1 MRHRLAAAASALALT
16 AVGAVGSS
24 TSAEALPGTWTSP
37 NVEHLLTIPDAA
49 AVSAKFVNDANGK
62 AQWMYLSTWQGLS
75 IYDVSNPALPLLTAK
90 LPLPNF
96 ENEDIDGNA
105 NIAIVSTDGLTGGVV
120 YVIDT
125 SNKRLPVIKST
136 YVAKEGAGH
145 TSNCVDNCERYIYT
159 ATGDRLNVV
168 DIADPANPKVTLV
181 DWDPAVGPAHDVDQ
195 DDSGIVWMTGY
206 NGGAGFAIHPLTDGV
221 SDAIRLKTANASPTN
236 PVKITDMVVNGV
248 NMGSDPA
255 INDFILHNSKRELG
269 TSYRQTKGAS
279 RIASGGVLAVTEE
292 DYVPNCE
299 GQGRFHTFDA
309 TGSVAKGEPLQLLDT
324 FKLAEGTLDPV
335 AGERALGTV
344 FCSAHWFTVKDNIVA
359 IGWYG
364 AGHPLPGHLR
374 PARHPPGR
382 VRRVGRPADVGV
394 VLGPGQRHIVYSV
407 DVERGLD
414 VLRFTPEPDR
424 KQHKAPGAERTKTS
438 FLAPNPSLL
447 GGLAYACPDQAERAR
462 FEALC

>member
-49 AVSAKFVNDANGK
+49 AVSAKFVNDATGK

-125 SNKRLPVIKST
+125 TNKRLPVIKST

-168 DIADPANPKVTLV
+168 DIADPANPKITLV

-206 NGGAGFAIHPLTDGV
+206 NGGAGFAIHPLTDGRQRRH
-221 SDAIRLKTANASPTN
+221 SPEDGQRLADQPGQ
-236 PVKITDMVVNGV
+236 DHRHG
-248 NMGSDPA
+248 GQ
-255 INDFILHNSKRELG
+255 R
-269 TSYRQTKGAS
+269 RQHG
-279 RIASGGVLAVTEE
+279 
-292 DYVPNCE
+292 
-299 GQGRFHTFDA
+299 
-309 TGSVAKGEPLQLLDT
+309 
-324 FKLAEGTLDPV
+324 
-335 AGERALGTV
+335 
-344 FCSAHWFTVKDNIVA
+344 
-359 IGWYG
+359 
-364 AGHPLPGHLR
+364 LR
-374 PARHPPGR
+374 PGDQRLHPAQLQARAR
-382 VRRVGRPADVGV
+382 DVVPADEGR
-394 VLGPGQRHIVYSV
+394 LS
-407 DVERGLD
+407 
-414 VLRFTPEPDR
+414 DR
-424 KQHKAPGAERTKTS
+424 
-438 FLAPNPSLL
+438 
-447 GGLAYACPDQAERAR
+447 
-462 FEALC
+462 

>member
-1 MRHRLAAAASALALT
+1 MRHRLAASVSALALA

-24 TSAEALPGTWTSP
+24 TSADALPGTWTSP
-37 NVEHLLTIPDAA
+37 NVEHLLNIPDAA
-49 AVSAKFVNDANGK
+49 AVSAKFVNDADGK
-62 AQWMYLSTWQGLS
+62 ARWMYLSTWQGLS

-120 YVIDT
+120 YIIDT
-125 SNKRLPVIKST
+125 TNKRLPVIKST
-136 YVAKEGAGH
+136 YVAEEGAGH

-159 ATGDRLNVV
+159 ATGERLNVV
-168 DIADPANPKVTLV
+168 DIADPANPKITLV

-195 DDSGIVWMTGY
+195 DEAGIVWMTGY
-206 NGGAGFAIHPLTDGV
+206 NGGAGFAIHPLTEGV
-221 SDAIRLKTANASPTN
+221 SDAIRLKTAGASPTN

-248 NMGSDPA
+248 NVGSDPA
-255 INDFILHNSKRELG
+255 VNDFILHNSKRELG
-269 TSYRQTKGAS
+269 TSYTQTRGAS
-279 RIASGGVLAVTEE
+279 RIGSGGVLAVTEE

-309 TGSVAKGEPLQLLDT
+309 TGSVTKGEPLELLDT

-364 AGHPLPGHLR
+364 AGTRFLDISDPRDIRQVGYAVSVDQQTWASYWVPGS
-374 PARHPPGR
+374 
-382 VRRVGRPADVGV
+382 DN
-394 VLGPGQRHIVYSV
+394 IVYSV

-424 KQHKAPGAERTKTS
+424 KQHKAPAPKRTKTS
-438 FLAPNPSLL
+438 FLAPNPALL
-447 GGLAYACPDQAERAR
+447 GGLAYACPIKPAEP
-462 FEALC
+462 LG